1 MRTSIQM
8 LTRDLLPAIG
18 KNNEVATNPTHSFRF
33 DKLYFTPIEVTF
45 RRISVLDTF
54 YDLNFV
60 SRESVLGRTSVDGWL
75 SSDINACIRTT
86 GSQRRN
92 TTGKNRGTC

>member
-1 MRTSIQM
+1 MP
-8 LTRDLLPAIG
+8 TRDLLPAIG
-18 KNNEVATNPTHSFRF
+18 ENDEVTTNPTHCLRF

-45 RRISVLDTF
+45 RSISVLDTF

-60 SRESVLGRTSVDGWL
+60 SGESILGRTGVDGWL
-75 SSDINACIRTT
+75 SSHINARICAT

-92 TTGKNRGTC
+92 TAGENGGTC